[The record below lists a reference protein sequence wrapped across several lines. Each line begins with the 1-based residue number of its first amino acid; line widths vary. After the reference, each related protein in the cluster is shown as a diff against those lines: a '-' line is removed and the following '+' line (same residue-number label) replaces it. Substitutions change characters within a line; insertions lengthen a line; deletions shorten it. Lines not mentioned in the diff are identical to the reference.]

1 MGCRSVLCW
10 DAVCAICIRARQKL
24 RCYDFLIDIAM
35 PHKIFGIMLGSMRY
49 KKICAP
55 RGGIVLSVRILEIDA
70 GAEIVA
76 VLYRRTHN
84 KMPTYKE
91 EVAHTEA
98 ECVKFRFLENPIE
111 RVAHESNNHE
121 L

>member
-1 MGCRSVLCW
+1 MSFGALLGRGY
-10 DAVCAICIRARQKL
+10 AICIRTRQKL

-35 PHKIFGIMLGSMRY
+35 PHKIFGIMLGSVRY

-55 RGGIVLSVRILEIDA
+55 RVSLMRSIRILEIDA
-70 GAEIVA
+70 GAEIVE
-76 VLYRRTHN
+76 VLYRRPHN
-84 KMPTYKE
+84 KMSAHKE
-91 EVAHTEA
+91 EVAHTED

-111 RVAHESNNHE
+111 IIAHESGNPK